1 MTPQQYGPLIGIGI
15 ALVVIMLRNRQKR
28 TLHPDRMWILPTIF
42 VALIGFGLWGMRQAP
57 GADLTPYG
65 PTDWALLAVSAV
77 LGAVGGFWRGW
88 MVVIDKDSAGVLKA
102 QASPLGIILIIAL
115 IAVRSLARPWMEGHA
130 DSLGLHVVAVEQA
143 FLLLAG
149 GLILVQ
155 RIEMFIRARRIM
167 AGQSDDRL
175 ETVG

>member
-15 ALVVIMLRNRQKR
+15 AVVVILLRNRQKR
-28 TLHPDRMWILPTIF
+28 TLRPELMWILPTLF
-42 VALIGFGLWGMRQAP
+42 AALIAFGLWGMRQAP

-65 PTDWALLAVSAV
+65 PADWGLLAAGAV
-77 LGAVGGFWRGW
+77 LGAIGGFWRGS
-88 MVVIDKDSAGVLKA
+88 MVTIQKDHDGVLKA

-115 IAVRSLARPWMEGHA
+115 LAVRSFARPWMEGHA
-130 DSLGLHVVAVEQA
+130 ENLGLHVVAVEQA

-149 GLILVQ
+149 GLIIVQ

-167 AGQSDDRL
+167 AGAPDAHV
-175 ETVG
+175 EVVA